1 MTPAPGAWRAEFR
14 TFIHPRAMRPDHS
27 IPTECCIMTDDDKA
41 LRHQGGERSSPY
53 PVSRLA
59 PAFQAPELAEEIA
72 RAESMLSAR
81 TGAKLRVI
89 ADQIKALQA
98 EARKVL
104 DEAREE
110 QSLTH
115 AECAFK
121 RLPGK
126 VYHLYRRGDGRRF
139 FSMLSPL
146 DWRGDPPHAFEG
158 SYRLEADYSW
168 TPAETPET
176 ADDTGDLVKQLL
188 RIGGLPPGGGEG

>member
-1 MTPAPGAWRAEFR
+1 M
-14 TFIHPRAMRPDHS
+14 S
-27 IPTECCIMTDDDKA
+27 DDDKA
-41 LRHQGGERSSPY
+41 LLHRGDARSSPY

-59 PAFQAPELAEEIA
+59 PAFQAPELAAEIA

-104 DEAREE
+104 AEAREE
-110 QSLTH
+110 QALTH

-121 RLPGK
+121 RIPGK
-126 VYHLYRRGDGRRF
+126 VYHLYRKAPGGSF
-139 FSMLSPL
+139 FSMLSPA
-146 DWRGDPPHAFEG
+146 DWRDAPPHEFLG

-168 TPAETPET
+168 TPAEQLDQR
-176 ADDTGDLVKQLL
+176 DDTGALVDELL
-188 RIGGLPPGGGEG
+188 RIGGLHSDNG

>member
-1 MTPAPGAWRAEFR
+1 MSDQDKPTVHRGAA
-14 TFIHPRAMRPDHS
+14 S
-27 IPTECCIMTDDDKA
+27 
-41 LRHQGGERSSPY
+41 SSPY

-59 PAFQAPELAEEIA
+59 PAFELTDLAAEVA

-110 QSLTH
+110 QALTR
-115 AECAFK
+115 AQCTF
-121 RLPGK
+121 RRIPGHS
-126 VYHLYRRGDGRRF
+126 YHLYRKADGTTF
-139 FSMLSPL
+139 FSMLSPV
-146 DWRGDPPHAFEG
+146 DWRGAPPNTFLG

-168 TPAETPET
+168 TPADQGSTSDETGE
-176 ADDTGDLVKQLL
+176 LVRALL
-188 RIGGLPPGGGEG
+188 HIGGLRGGESDS